1 MLSLVIVAKK
11 KYNYLDNIDN
21 MEKSAMKKK
30 LFFVFNPTAGKAQIK
45 NRLLEIVD
53 LFTKCGYDVLAHPT
67 QNELDAYEQVRARAK
82 DVDMIV
88 CCGGDGT
95 LNEVVSGLMKIDKRP
110 PLGYIPSGSTNDF
123 ATSLAIPKDFRKATT
138 AIAEGTPYPCDIGRF
153 NGDTFVYVAAFGA
166 FTNVAYETEQTWKNA
181 LGHIAYIL
189 EGARSI
195 FNIKSY
201 PLEIE
206 ANGEIYKDEYIY
218 GMITNSK
225 SVGGFKNL
233 TGKHVKL
240 DDGLFEVVLI
250 RNPKNP
256 LELNEIVTSL
266 LSGDDKSELIDS
278 FKTDKIVISGEQ
290 ALSWTLD
297 GEFGGEH
304 HAVTIV
310 NEKHAIEIVLNPRNK
325 KENIPMKSVNE

>member
-1 MLSLVIVAKK
+1 M
-11 KYNYLDNIDN
+11 
-21 MEKSAMKKK
+21 MKK

-53 LFTKCGYDVLAHPT
+53 MLTKSGYDVIAHPT
-67 QNELDAYEQVRARAK
+67 QRELDAYEQVSARANEF
-82 DVDMIV
+82 DMIV

-95 LNEVVSGLMKIDKRP
+95 LNEVVSGLMKMDSRP
-110 PLGYIPSGSTNDF
+110 PLGYIPAGSTNDF
-123 ATSLAIPKDFRKATT
+123 ARSLAISKDFTKATA
-138 AIAEGTPYPCDIGRF
+138 AIVEGDPYPCDIGKF

-166 FTNVAYETEQTWKNA
+166 FTDVAYETEQTWKNA

-189 EGARSI
+189 EGARRI
-195 FNIKSY
+195 FDIKAY
-201 PLEIE
+201 PLKIE
-206 ANGEIYKDEYIY
+206 ANGQIYQDEYIY

-256 LELNEIVTSL
+256 LELNEIITSL
-266 LSGDDKSELIDS
+266 ISGDDKTELVDS
-278 FKTDKIVISGEQ
+278 FKTDRIVIKGEQ

-297 GEFGGEH
+297 GEFGGDHYE
-304 HAVTIV
+304 VTII
-310 NEKHAIEIVLNPRNK
+310 NEKHAVDIVLNPRSK
-325 KENIPMKSVNE
+325 KAEIPMKSVNE